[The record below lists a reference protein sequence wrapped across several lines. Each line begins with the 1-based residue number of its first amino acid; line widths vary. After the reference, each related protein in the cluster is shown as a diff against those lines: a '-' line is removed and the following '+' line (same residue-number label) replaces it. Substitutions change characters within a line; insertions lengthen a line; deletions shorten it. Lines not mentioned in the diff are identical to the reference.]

1 MDYKN
6 NQSDTKAPVQLTVC
20 RECAGRGKV
29 IYDGDCY
36 EECETCKGDRF
47 LEALHPKTMAD
58 RK

>member
-36 EECETCKGDRF
+36 EDCETCKGDRF
-47 LEALHPKTMAD
+47 LEALSSKAMAE